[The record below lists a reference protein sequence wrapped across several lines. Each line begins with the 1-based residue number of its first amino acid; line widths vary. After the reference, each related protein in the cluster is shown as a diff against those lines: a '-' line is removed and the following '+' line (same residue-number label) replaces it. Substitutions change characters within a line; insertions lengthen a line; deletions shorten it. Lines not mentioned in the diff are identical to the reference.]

1 MHTQGILIRWELN
14 WWLAQSHLLETHFF
28 YLAAQQERS
37 NPETSGDS
45 GRMRGVD
52 VSCTGFQCLL
62 LQQN

>member
-1 MHTQGILIRWELN
+1 MKAKLVASPKPSVRN
-14 WWLAQSHLLETHFF
+14 LLF

-37 NPETSGDS
+37 NPELFGDS

-52 VSCTGFQCLL
+52 VSYTGFQCLL